1 MFALHFAAEVW
12 RSFGDK
18 GLGLGLCVLVL
29 TVMRVFEFLGFR
41 GLGLVVLA
49 AEVV

>member
-29 TVMRVFEFLGFR
+29 TVMMVFGFLGCR
-41 GLGLVVLA
+41 GLGVVLA